1 MKFRVE
7 RDVLADGVAWSA
19 RALPNRPS
27 IPTLSG
33 LLLSAD
39 EQDLTLSGFD
49 LENAAQVHVDATV
62 DEPGRVLVSGR
73 LLADIARS
81 LPNQPVVFATE
92 GSRIELQCGRS
103 SFVLPT
109 LPVDEYPTLPAM
121 PDPVGSVGG
130 ELFAAAVSQVAIA
143 AGRDRKS
150 VV

>member
-33 LLLSAD
+33 LLIAAD

-92 GSRIELQCGRS
+92 GSRIELRIRQAIGGIGGRA
-103 SFVLPT
+103 
-109 LPVDEYPTLPAM
+109 D
-121 PDPVGSVGG
+121 
-130 ELFAAAVSQVAIA
+130 FADRYVFHFFAVAI
-143 AGRDRKS
+143 
-150 VV
+150 

>member
-19 RALPNRPS
+19 RALPSRPS

-33 LLLSAD
+33 LLISA
-39 EQDLTLSGFD
+39 EGQDLTLSGFD
-49 LENAAQVHVDATV
+49 LENAAQVEVDATV

-109 LPVDEYPTLPAM
+109 LPVNEYPVLPEM
-121 PDPVGSVGG
+121 PAPVGSVAGG
-130 ELFAAAVSQVAIA
+130 LLEWH
-143 AGRDRKS
+143 
-150 VV
+150 

>member
-33 LLLSAD
+33 LLIAAD
-39 EQDLTLSGFD
+39 GQDLTLSGFD

-92 GSRIELQCGRS
+92 GSRI
-103 SFVLPT
+103 
-109 LPVDEYPTLPAM
+109 
-121 PDPVGSVGG
+121 
-130 ELFAAAVSQVAIA
+130 
-143 AGRDRKS
+143 
-150 VV
+150 